1 MSLIFPKNLINHE
14 SNSFPEHFRV
24 FLELPQNILIETI
37 HFSVYIMN
45 TPFNHLR
52 KVIQAVLS
60 LSSGILK
67 ISRSRSHTSSL
78 ALKRF
83 HTLQIILSFA
93 KHLSLI
99 LIALNIVLLSFIS
112 KSHHTS
118 FVIEVGVVPLLSLK
132 LVLMISSRL
141 MVVIVPLWDSTGV
154 DIWLSFA
161 GVGSAGKSC
170 IFLEESKKGSLII
183 THSYYLYDFILE
195 H

>member
-78 ALKRF
+78 TLKRF

-99 LIALNIVLLSFIS
+99 LIALKIVLLSFIS

-141 MVVIVPLWDSTGV
+141 MVVIVPLRDSAGV
-154 DIWLSFA
+154 DI
-161 GVGSAGKSC
+161 
-170 IFLEESKKGSLII
+170 
-183 THSYYLYDFILE
+183 
-195 H
+195 